1 MVCCPIVLLILCS
14 LNVMT
19 TSAPWASEKPLGASQ
34 RSIEAGGGVNLGLR
48 KVTWV
53 LRKVT
58 GAGRIG
64 EILGGLREVTWS
76 SRDIGPRDVNLGP
89 IEVRNES
96 SLKTTKVLQHEAA
109 MLSKIQRSFSFFPF
123 GILCKQ

>member
-1 MVCCPIVLLILCS
+1 MVYCPIVLLIICS
-14 LNVMT
+14 LNEMT

-34 RSIEAGGGVNLGLR
+34 RSIEASGGVTKGLR

-64 EILGGLREVTWS
+64 EIIEGLREVTWS
-76 SRDIGPRDVNLGP
+76 SRDIGPRDQSIAG
-89 IEVRNES
+89 
-96 SLKTTKVLQHEAA
+96 
-109 MLSKIQRSFSFFPF
+109 
-123 GILCKQ
+123 G